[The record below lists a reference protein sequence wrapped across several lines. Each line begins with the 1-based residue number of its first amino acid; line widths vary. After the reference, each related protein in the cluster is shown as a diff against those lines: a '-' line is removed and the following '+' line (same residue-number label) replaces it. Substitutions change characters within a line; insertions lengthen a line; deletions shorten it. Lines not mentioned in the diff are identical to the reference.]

1 MEAPGYLESN
11 FVEAVRRGEWRP
23 LEEAAGFHGE
33 GAVVAVPPQAD
44 AASLLHPAPRAGAA
58 AAVRFLAFLALL
70 FSAQVVKAEEE
81 D

>member
-1 MEAPGYLESN
+1 M
-11 FVEAVRRGEWRP
+11 
-23 LEEAAGFHGE
+23 
-33 GAVVAVPPQAD
+33 VAVPPQAD

-70 FSAQVVKAEEE
+70 FSTQVVKAEEE